1 MREQKIEGDF
11 SLKEIM
17 GLDHVQ
23 RLADRFCEVTDV
35 FAYGVDKEGKQITKI
50 SGNAEE
56 KERVL
61 GYLDEE
67 QIKEMINRVQI
78 GSLEEQAVED
88 TEYVD
93 MKIAAVSIRIEEN
106 HLVTWIVC
114 GIIKDRDKKEFGAV
128 TENITTKVDEKKF
141 YHVLDVLRD
150 TSYVILENQICLV
163 NARAESVR
171 SRNSENEMGQS
182 LKRIEATTKVVQLLD
197 SDAIMEDII
206 GETLQITGKHL
217 DVSSAQF
224 ISLDREKETMDVI
237 SEWCQKG
244 VISFFDQTKGLTV
257 FPFLNQDKP
266 LVISSD
272 SFESTLAGETLTGYG
287 IKALTVFP
295 ITLQGQTDRYLCMMD
310 NKERIWQ
317 VEDIKFI
324 RDAAKLLQS
333 VVQRQFQKNSLEIS
347 YTALEAILDNL
358 VCGIY
363 VRDIKTKEQLFA
375 NKCLKD
381 NFATEISM
389 GILDQLLDEGIAK
402 QKENGSSE
410 LYYKVLQQWYD
421 LFYTS
426 IAWVDGRKAELFCL
440 YDITETKIYQRKMEQ
455 QAYTD
460 FLTGLYN
467 RMCCERDLASHIDN
481 AKKMK
486 TSGALLYMDLDDFKH
501 INDGLGHQY
510 GDVLL
515 KAISNNLKSI
525 EGIQSSCYRM
535 GGDEFV
541 IIIPPESYP
550 RFQEIIDEIQ
560 KIFVKPWYLKNAD
573 YYCTMSMGIVN
584 YPESGE
590 SVHDLIVKADVAMYE
605 AKKSGKNR
613 IMNYTDGLSAGAS
626 KRLDME
632 KNMREPTAKGYE
644 EFEVY
649 FQPIIDIQKPGNPC
663 VGAEALIRWNSA
675 KMGFIAPS
683 EFIPLAEYLGLINP
697 IGNYVLKT
705 ACTACKNWNDN
716 GHPNFKVNVNLS
728 VIQLLQ
734 PDIVDTVSKTIAET
748 GINTQNLTLEVTESL
763 AINDMKRMKE
773 ILGKI
778 KELGV
783 RIALDDFGT
792 GYSSLNHIREIPFD
806 VIKVDQS
813 FVKDLAEDAYSQSF
827 IKMVS
832 DLANAIDV
840 NLCVEGIETK
850 EQYKVLEGMKIS
862 MIQGYYFDRPMPR
875 YQFERKYCQKQ
886 EKNKA
891 KRQNRKA
898 QNEK

>member
-17 GLDHVQ
+17 GLELVQ
-23 RLADRFCEVTDV
+23 RLADRFCEVMDV
-35 FAYGVDKEGKQITKI
+35 FAYGVDKEGRPITTI
-50 SGNAEE
+50 SGNKDEAG
-56 KERVL
+56 RVYE
-61 GYLDEE
+61 YLDKN
-67 QIKEMINRVQI
+67 QINELLNRVQA
-78 GSLEEQAVED
+78 GSLEEQAVEASG
-88 TEYVD
+88 YAD
-93 MKIAAVSIRIEEN
+93 MKIAAVAIRIGEN
-106 HLVTWIVC
+106 HLVTWVVC
-114 GIIKDRDKKEFGAV
+114 GILNDYDTEKPGAV
-128 TENITTKVDEKKF
+128 TENITTRVDEKKF

-150 TSYVILENQICLV
+150 TSYVILENQISLV

-171 SRNSENEMGQS
+171 SRHSENEMGQS
-182 LKRIEATTKVVQLLD
+182 LKRIEATTRMVQLLD
-197 SDAIMEDII
+197 SDAAMEDII
-206 GETLQITGKHL
+206 SETLQITGKYL

-224 ISLDREKETMDVI
+224 IGLNREEGTMDVVG
-237 SEWCQKG
+237 EWCEDG
-244 VISFFDQTKGLTV
+244 VVSVFDKTKDIPV
-257 FPFLNQDKP
+257 FSFLNQDKP
-266 LVISSD
+266 IVISSD
-272 SFESTLAGETLTGYG
+272 SFETTEAGAALAKYG

-295 ITLQGQTDRYLCMMD
+295 ITLQGRTDRYFCMMD
-310 NKERIWQ
+310 CKERLWQ
-317 VEDIKFI
+317 VEEIKFT
-324 RDAAKLLQS
+324 RDTAKLLQS
-333 VVQRQFQKNSLEIS
+333 VVQRQMQKDSLEHS
-347 YTALEAILDNL
+347 YAALEAILDKL
-358 VCGIY
+358 VCCIY
-363 VRDIKTKEQLFA
+363 VRDADTKEPLFA
-375 NKCLKD
+375 NRSLKD

-389 GILDQLLDEGIAK
+389 GILDRFLDEGISK
-402 QKENGSSE
+402 QKENSNFE
-410 LYYKVLQQWYD
+410 LYYKALQQWYD
-421 LFYTS
+421 FFCTR
-426 IAWVDGRKAELFCL
+426 ITWVDGREAELFCL
-440 YDITETKIYQRKMEQ
+440 YEITEIKVYQRKMEQ

-467 RMCCERDLASHIDN
+467 RMCCERDLAAQIDK
-481 AKKMK
+481 AKE
-486 TSGALLYMDLDDFKH
+486 TNTGGALLYMDLDDFKH

-515 KAISNNLKSI
+515 KAISNNLRNI
-525 EGIQSSCYRM
+525 EGIQNTCYRM

-550 RFQEIIDEIQ
+550 EFKEIVEKIR
-560 KIFVKPWYLKNAD
+560 KIFSKPWYLKNAD

-584 YPESGE
+584 YPENGE

-605 AKKSGKNR
+605 AKKAGKNR
-613 IMNYTDGLSAGAS
+613 VMNYTDDFSAGAS

-632 KNMREPTAKGYE
+632 KNMRDATAKGYE

-649 FQPIIDIQKPGNPC
+649 FQPIVDIQKPGNPC

-705 ACTACKNWNDN
+705 ACSACKNWNDN

-734 PDIVDTVSKTIAET
+734 PDIVDIVSRTIVET
-748 GINTQNLTLEVTESL
+748 GIDPQNLTLEVTESL

-773 ILGKI
+773 VLGNI
-778 KELGV
+778 KKLGV

-832 DLANAIDV
+832 DLADAIDV
-840 NLCVEGIETK
+840 NLCVEGIETE
-850 EQYKVLEGMKIS
+850 EQYKVLEGMKVS

-875 YQFERKYCQKQ
+875 YQFEKKYCGK
-886 EKNKA
+886 KG
-891 KRQNRKA
+891 RKGRKGRGRR
-898 QNEK
+898 NGR

>member
-17 GLDHVQ
+17 GLEHVQ

-35 FAYGVDKEGKQITKI
+35 FAYGVDKEGRPVTRI
-50 SGNAEE
+50 SGHKEE
-56 KERVL
+56 AERVL
-61 GYLDEE
+61 EYLNED
-67 QIKEMINRVQI
+67 QIRELIDRVQV

-88 TEYVD
+88 TEYAD
-93 MKIAAVSIRIEEN
+93 MKIAAVAIRIDEN
-106 HLVTWIVC
+106 HLVTWVVC
-114 GIIKDRDKKEFGAV
+114 GILTEQDAKEFGAR
-128 TENITTKVDEKKF
+128 TERIATRVSEKKF

-150 TSYVILENQICLV
+150 TSYVILENQISLV

-197 SDAIMEDII
+197 SDAVMEDII
-206 GETLQITGKHL
+206 SETLQITGRHL

-224 ISLDREKETMDVI
+224 LCLERENGTMDVVG
-237 SEWCQKG
+237 EWCKDG
-244 VISFFDQTKGLTV
+244 IISFFDKTKGLAA

-266 LVISSD
+266 IVISSD
-272 SFESTLAGETLTGYG
+272 SFEATEAGAELTKHG

-295 ITLQGQTDRYLCMMD
+295 ITLQGKTDRYLCMMD
-310 NKERIWQ
+310 CKERIWQ
-317 VEDIKFI
+317 VEEIKFI

-333 VVQRQFQKNSLEIS
+333 VVQRQVQKNSLAS
-347 YTALEAILDNL
+347 SHTALEAILDNL
-358 VCGIY
+358 ICGVY
-363 VRDIKTKEQLFA
+363 VRDLKTREELFA
-375 NKCLKD
+375 NRSLKD

-389 GILDQLLDEGIAK
+389 GILDQFLDKGIAR
-402 QKENGSSE
+402 QKETGSTE
-410 LYYKVLQQWYD
+410 IYYKILQQWYD
-421 LFYTS
+421 LFYTN
-426 IAWVDGRKAELFCL
+426 IAWVDGRQAELFCL

-481 AKKMK
+481 AKKNH
-486 TSGALLYMDLDDFKH
+486 TTGALLYMDLDDFKH

-515 KAISNNLKSI
+515 KAISNNLKNI
-525 EGIQSSCYRM
+525 EGIQNSCYRM

-550 RFQEIIDEIQ
+550 RFKEIIDEIQ
-560 KIFVKPWYLKNAD
+560 NIFSKPWYLKNAD

-584 YPESGE
+584 YPEAGE
-590 SVHDLIVKADVAMYE
+590 SVHDLIVKADIAMYE
-605 AKKSGKNR
+605 AKKSGKNQ
-613 IMNYTDGLSAGAS
+613 ITNYTDGLSNGVS

-632 KNMREPTAKGYE
+632 KNMRDATAKGYE

-649 FQPIIDIQKPGNPC
+649 FQPIIDIQKTGTPC

-705 ACTACKNWNDN
+705 ACAACKEWNDN
-716 GHPNFKVNVNLS
+716 GHPYFKVNVNLS

-734 PDIVDTVSKTIAET
+734 PDIVDIVSKTIVET
-748 GINTQNLTLEVTESL
+748 GINPQNLTLEVTESL

-773 ILGKI
+773 ILGNI
-778 KELGV
+778 KKLGV

-832 DLANAIDV
+832 DLADAIDV

-886 EKNKA
+886 KK
-891 KRQNRKA
+891 KRRR
-898 QNEK
+898 

>member
-1 MREQKIEGDF
+1 MREQKIESDF

-17 GLDHVQ
+17 GLEHVQ

-35 FAYGVDKEGKQITKI
+35 FAYGVDKEGRPVTAM
-50 SGNAEE
+50 SGNKNEAD
-56 KERVL
+56 RVY
-61 GYLDEE
+61 GYLDEN
-67 QIKEMINRVQI
+67 QINELINRVQI

-88 TEYVD
+88 TGYAD
-93 MKIAAVSIRIEEN
+93 MKIAAVAIRIGEN
-106 HLVTWIVC
+106 HLVTWVVC
-114 GIIKDRDKKEFGAV
+114 GILNDLDTEQAGNV
-128 TENITTKVDEKKF
+128 VENITTRVDEKKF

-150 TSYVILENQICLV
+150 TSYVILENQISLV

-206 GETLQITGKHL
+206 SETLQITGKHL

-224 ISLDREKETMDVI
+224 ISLRREDGTMDVV
-237 SEWCQKG
+237 SEWCKG
-244 VISFFDQTKGLTV
+244 GELSFFDKTKGLEA
-257 FPFLNQDKP
+257 FSFLNQDKP
-266 LVISSD
+266 MVISSD
-272 SFESTLAGETLTGYG
+272 SFETTEAGRILTKYG

-295 ITLQGQTDRYLCMMD
+295 ITLQGMTDRYLCMMD
-310 NKERIWQ
+310 SRERIWQ
-317 VEDIKFI
+317 VEEIKFI

-333 VVQRQFQKNSLEIS
+333 VVQRQQQKNSLQNS

-358 VCGIY
+358 SCGIY
-363 VRDIKTKEQLFA
+363 VRDLKTKEQLFA
-375 NKCLKD
+375 NKSLKD
-381 NFATEISM
+381 IFATEISM
-389 GILDQLLDEGIAK
+389 GILDQFLDEGLSK
-402 QKENGSSE
+402 QKESGNSE
-410 LYYKVLQQWYD
+410 FYYKIMQQWYD
-421 LFYTS
+421 LYYTN
-426 IAWVDGRKAELFCL
+426 IAWVDGREAELFCL

-481 AKKMK
+481 AKKNH
-486 TSGALLYMDLDDFKH
+486 TTGALLYMDLDDFKH

-525 EGIQSSCYRM
+525 DGIQNSCYRM

-550 RFQEIIDEIQ
+550 RFKNIIDEI
-560 KIFVKPWYLKNAD
+560 KEIFSKPWYLKNAD

-584 YPESGE
+584 YPEGGE
-590 SVHDLIVKADVAMYE
+590 SVQDLIVKADVAMYE

-613 IMNYTDGLSAGAS
+613 ISNYTDGLSNGAS

-632 KNMREPTAKGYE
+632 KNMRDATAKGYE

-649 FQPIIDIQKPGNPC
+649 FQPIVDIQKPGNPC
-663 VGAEALIRWNSA
+663 VGAEALIRWNNA

-697 IGNYVLKT
+697 IGSYVLKT
-705 ACTACKNWNDN
+705 ACSACKSWNDN

-734 PDIVDTVSKTIAET
+734 PDIVDTVSGTIVET
-748 GINTQNLTLEVTESL
+748 GINPQNLTLEVTESL

-773 ILGKI
+773 ILGNI
-778 KELGV
+778 KKLGV

-813 FVKDLAEDAYSQSF
+813 FVKELAEDAYSQSF

-832 DLANAIDV
+832 DLAAAIDV

-850 EQYKVLEGMKIS
+850 EQYEVLEGMKVS

-875 YQFERKYCQKQ
+875 YQFERKYCSS
-886 EKNKA
+886 NNSNSSN
-891 KRQNRKA
+891 NRKGR
-898 QNEK
+898 KRKRR

>member
-11 SLKEIM
+11 SLKEII
-17 GLDHVQ
+17 GLEHVQ

-35 FAYGVDKEGKQITKI
+35 FAYGVDKEGRPITKM
-50 SGNAEE
+50 SGNEE
-56 KERVL
+56 EIERVL
-61 GYLDEE
+61 EYLNED
-67 QIKEMINRVQI
+67 QIKELIGRVQI

-88 TEYVD
+88 TEYAD
-93 MKIAAVSIRIEEN
+93 MKVAAVAIRTGEN
-106 HLVTWIVC
+106 HLVTWVVC
-114 GIIKDRDKKEFGAV
+114 GILKDQETQEFGAV
-128 TENITTKVDEKKF
+128 TENIKTKVDEKKF

-150 TSYVILENQICLV
+150 TSYVILENQISLV

-182 LKRIEATTKVVQLLD
+182 LKRIEAITKVVQLLD
-197 SDAIMEDII
+197 SDAVMEDII
-206 GETLQITGKHL
+206 KETLRITGKHL
-217 DVSSAQF
+217 DVGSAQF
-224 ISLDREKETMDVI
+224 ISVNWEKGTMDIVG
-237 SEWCQKG
+237 EWCKEG
-244 VISFFDQTKGLTV
+244 EKSFFDQTRELTI
-257 FPFLNQDKP
+257 FPFFNQDKP

-272 SFESTLAGETLTGYG
+272 SFDSTQAGEVLAEYG
-287 IKALTVFP
+287 VRALTVFP
-295 ITLQGQTDRYLCMMD
+295 ITLQERAERYLCMMD
-310 NKERIWQ
+310 TKERMWQ

-324 RDAAKLLQS
+324 RDTAKLLQS
-333 VVQRQFQKNSLEIS
+333 VVQRQMQKTSLESS
-347 YTALEAILDNL
+347 YTALETILDKL
-358 VCGIY
+358 VCCIY
-363 VRDIKTKEQLFA
+363 VRDAKTKEQLFA
-375 NKCLKD
+375 NRCLKD

-389 GILDQLLDEGIAK
+389 GILDQLLDEGISK
-402 QKENGSSE
+402 QKENSNFE

-421 LFYTS
+421 FFYTNVT
-426 IAWVDGRKAELFCL
+426 WVDGREAELFCL
-440 YDITETKIYQRKMEQ
+440 YEITEIKVYQRKMEQ

-467 RMCCERDLASHIDN
+467 RMCCERDLASQIEH
-481 AKKMK
+481 AKK
-486 TSGALLYMDLDDFKH
+486 TNTGGALLYMDLDDFKH

-515 KAISNNLKSI
+515 KAISNNLRNIAGI
-525 EGIQSSCYRM
+525 ENTCYRM

-541 IIIPPESYP
+541 IIVPPESYLK
-550 RFQEIIDEIQ
+550 FQEIIEEIK
-560 KIFVKPWYLKNAD
+560 KIFSRPWYLKNAD

-590 SVHDLIVKADVAMYE
+590 SVHDLIMKADMAMYE
-605 AKKSGKNR
+605 AKKAGKNR
-613 IMNYTDGLSAGAS
+613 IMNYTDDLSAGAS

-632 KNMREPTAKGYE
+632 KNMRDATAKGYE

-705 ACTACKNWNDN
+705 ACTACKSWNDN

-734 PDIVDTVSKTIAET
+734 PDIVDTVSQIIAET

-832 DLANAIDV
+832 DLANAIHV

-875 YQFERKYCQKQ
+875 YQFERKYCKKPAKAPNKKQ
-886 EKNKA
+886 
-891 KRQNRKA
+891 RRKV
-898 QNEK
+898 